1 MDTTVIRPDPQS
13 EFPTAERC
21 HILEISNSGADPGL
35 SISRARVEPGV
46 TTAWHRLNDTAERYV
61 ILDGTGRVEVGQNGP
76 QDVQAGDVV
85 LIPQDID
92 QRITNTGQKDLI
104 FLCVCTPR
112 FRESNYKDT
121 EAENSRKK
129 SS

>member
-13 EFPTAERC
+13 EFPTEERC
-21 HILEISNSGADPGL
+21 HILEISNSSADPDL

-46 TTAWHRLNDTAERYV
+46 ATAWHRLNDTTERYV
-61 ILDGTGRVEVGQNGP
+61 ILEGTGRMEVGRNGP
-76 QDVQAGDVV
+76 QEVQAGDVV

-92 QRITNTGQKDLI
+92 QRITNTGEQDLV

-112 FRESNYKDT
+112 FSETNYQDT
-121 EAENSRKK
+121 EAEHL
-129 SS
+129 